1 MILATGTAVNVNTAV
16 YSAGDTSVCVK
27 LLTCFLLPCW
37 ICMDTRSSSRDND
50 RPPNVNG
57 SDDPSS
63 DGNSLD
69 SALKPPHIFVERTLA
84 MIKPDAVHKSSEIE
98 DIIQRAGFTI
108 LNKRR
113 IHLTPEQA
121 SEFYAEHFGKL
132 FFPSLVGYMSSGPV
146 IALVLAR
153 EKAVQYWRELIGP
166 TNALK
171 AKNTHPDSLRALYGT
186 DDQRNGL
193 HGSDSL
199 ASAEREIRF
208 FFSESVI
215 EPVAVG
221 QNAKDYLSQSV
232 NPTLLKALSELCK
245 QKPLHPVIW
254 LADWLVHNNPN
265 KPMINT
271 DPTPLVSE
279 P

>member
-1 MILATGTAVNVNTAV
+1 MEN
-16 YSAGDTSVCVK
+16 
-27 LLTCFLLPCW
+27 
-37 ICMDTRSSSRDND
+37 
-50 RPPNVNG
+50 
-57 SDDPSS
+57 
-63 DGNSLD
+63 
-69 SALKPPHIFVERTLA
+69 ALKPPHIFVERTLA
-84 MIKPDAVHKSSEIE
+84 MIKPDAVTKSYEIE

-132 FFPSLVGYMSSGPV
+132 FFASLVGYMSSGPV
-146 IALVLAR
+146 VAMVLAR
-153 EKAVQYWRELIGP
+153 EKAVPYWRELIGP

-171 AKNTHPDSLRALYGT
+171 AKSTHPDSLRALYGT

-193 HGSDSL
+193 HGSDSST
-199 ASAEREIRF
+199 SAEREIRF

-221 QNAKDYLSQSV
+221 QHAKEYLSQSV
-232 NPTLLKALSELCK
+232 NPTLLKALTELCK

-265 KPMINT
+265 KPAINPDT
-271 DPTPLVSE
+271 TPLVSE